1 MIPDILLSDTCER
14 HDVAGHRFSVIPAK
28 AGIQERSSM
37 MKDLAGKGLAVS
49 HGTFSIFLSE
59 YFLQRQGFSW
69 IPAFAGM
76 TDVQDR
82 VL

>member
-1 MIPDILLSDTCER
+1 
-14 HDVAGHRFSVIPAK
+14 
-28 AGIQERSSM
+28 M